1 MAVVKPLS
9 TNNIEDLHEIKT
21 VIDSESDK
29 FRGNK
34 VQKVIILNLTVVLIL
49 LRNREFGI
57 EKGREKE
64 RSGDVTLLHFLLFI
78 FYFLTISKFE
88 MLRKLI
94 VQ

>member
-49 LRNREFGI
+49 LKEGDFGMGK
-57 EKGREKE
+57 EKEKE

>member
-49 LRNREFGI
+49 LRKRESEMGK
-57 EKGREKE
+57 EREKE

-88 MLRKLI
+88 MLRKLT